1 MRKEHVV
8 AVRLRLKKTGRTN
21 RMAFRIVAID
31 QRVKRDGKTLEDL
44 GAYDPEA
51 TNDEAKY
58 QLKLDRVEYWLA
70 RGASPSEPV
79 AAILRKAKVPVAAI
93 RKGAAKAQA
102 AN

>member
-1 MRKEHVV
+1 M

-44 GAYDPEA
+44 GSYDPEA
-51 TNDEAKY
+51 ANDESKV

>member
-1 MRKEHVV
+1 M

-21 RMAFRIVAID
+21 RKAFRVVAIE

-44 GAYDPEA
+44 GLYDPEA
-51 TNDEAKY
+51 EAEGKV
-58 QLKLDRVEYWLA
+58 QLKLDRIEYWLSM
-70 RGASPSEPV
+70 GASPSQPV

-102 AN
+102 SQ